1 MSSVYE
7 NWIKANNN
15 LMACYEKTSAEQFQA
30 LSKKD
35 QDSLC
40 LNEQKAVSQFLKD
53 DSVNFKS
60 LIHARLAAI
69 EGKHWAIQGT
79 IQIPSS

>member
-7 NWIKANNN
+7 NWIKANHS
-15 LMACYEKTSAEQFQA
+15 LMACYEKTTAEQFAA

-53 DSVNFKS
+53 DSINFRS

-69 EGKHWAIQGT
+69 ESKH
-79 IQIPSS
+79 